1 VLPLVVEHAVDF
13 LAALDEY
20 LGAPEDA
27 AVYGSQVSPLG

>member
-1 VLPLVVEHAVDF
+1 MVVEHAVEF
-13 LAALDEY
+13 LAAVDER